1 MVEVIKQIGLVA
13 IMQVLSLVLEFI
25 DTGTLT
31 PTVRKRL
38 SVEAIVLLVY
48 VLGLTVFKGMIDNT
62 LLISIGSIY
71 TLIVVKKL
79 YEFINHKKESIG
91 EGEDTKQ

>member
-25 DTGTLT
+25 DTGTLS

-38 SVEAIVLLVY
+38 SVEAIVLVVY
-48 VLGLTVFKGMIDNT
+48 VLGLTMFKGMIDDT
-62 LLISIGSIY
+62 LLVTIGSVY

-79 YEFINHKKESIG
+79 YEFLSHKKDEVTK
-91 EGEDTKQ
+91 GEDTKQ